1 MTSHRPILSPAEPE
15 LLLRFLTINIEG
27 KVKKKKKKKKSLT
40 QFVPGGEDGRAQ
52 TRVIV
57 GVGKGCEIVLK
68 PSMSDVERHQAAAHS
83 QE

>member
-1 MTSHRPILSPAEPE
+1 MTSHRPILSPAE
-15 LLLRFLTINIEG
+15 LRFLTINIEG
-27 KVKKKKKKKKSLT
+27 KVKKKKKKKSLT

>member
-27 KVKKKKKKKKSLT
+27 KVKKKKKICLT